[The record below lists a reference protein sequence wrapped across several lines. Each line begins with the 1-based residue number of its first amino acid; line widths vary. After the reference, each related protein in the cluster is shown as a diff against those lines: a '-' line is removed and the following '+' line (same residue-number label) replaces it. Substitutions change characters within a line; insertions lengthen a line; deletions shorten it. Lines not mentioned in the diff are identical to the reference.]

1 MKDNYLLRR
10 ALKSN
15 DEDKIEHVFETIYRK
30 YSGLLLFVSLSIVK
44 RREIAEDIVNDT
56 FLKFYNNIR
65 KINFNKNIKYW
76 LVKTAKNASLDY
88 LKLKKNQI
96 ELNDDIVLKAPDRSK
111 NIDYHNIIAK
121 FKTFLTEEE
130 TYIVVLR
137 LIFKCTF
144 KEIAKDRNVSVNT
157 VSGKYRRS
165 IEKIRKYYKGD
176 R

>member
-88 LKLKKNQI
+88 LKLK
-96 ELNDDIVLKAPDRSK
+96 EPDR
-111 NIDYHNIIAK
+111 
-121 FKTFLTEEE
+121 TE
-130 TYIVVLR
+130 R
-137 LIFKCTF
+137 
-144 KEIAKDRNVSVNT
+144 
-157 VSGKYRRS
+157 
-165 IEKIRKYYKGD
+165 
-176 R
+176 